1 MVLLIQQI
9 CLVTSE
15 DTIVIVIIGYNDK
28 QNTQISCP
36 HRTPIL
42 IPPQK

>member
-9 CLVTSE
+9 CFMTSE

-42 IPPQK
+42 IPPPK